1 MRTSI
6 LQNNIQGE
14 PAILDWDSVCF
25 EVEYFYRTNKEM
37 FNQLSGGEELSV
49 NETAQEVFLA
59 LILDYA
65 LSKGPDKELIKLSY
79 RLAEA

>member
-1 MRTSI
+1 
-6 LQNNIQGE
+6 
-14 PAILDWDSVCF
+14 
-25 EVEYFYRTNKEM
+25 M